1 VRNTTGKLVNRQE
14 NPGEAS
20 VPVNVPWIVPDDVE
34 KLTVP
39 VTALPG
45 AEDVKFMVKVVDV
58 IDSRLPFALIFMY
71 VPTRDEPLNTAVFP
85 ETLTPESNSSSKLIP
100 DVAEISLSNKTK

>member
-1 VRNTTGKLVNRQE
+1 VQIGSMLGRHNLVTFKNRAWRVNGQE

-39 VTALPG
+39 VTALPE
-45 AEDVKFMVKVVDV
+45 AEDANFIVKVVDV
-58 IDSRLPFALIFMY
+58 IDMGMP
-71 VPTRDEPLNTAVFP
+71 
-85 ETLTPESNSSSKLIP
+85 
-100 DVAEISLSNKTK
+100 